1 MPEEE
6 VKKVEEVKTDDSKMV
21 PLDTTGPGAEVDL
34 PDDTV
39 KEAPKEEVVTTEQ
52 KEEPI
57 KVEEVKEEPVKEE
70 PKKED
75 TKLEEYS
82 EGVQ

>member
-6 VKKVEEVKTDDSKMV
+6 KKVEDKNMV
-21 PLDTTGPGAEVDL
+21 PLDTTGPGAEIDL

-39 KEAPKEEVVTTEQ
+39 KAEEAPKETTEQ

-57 KVEEVKEEPVKEE
+57 KVEEVKEEPKETE
-70 PKKED
+70 TKKD
-75 TKLEEYS
+75 DSKLEEY
-82 EGVQ
+82 G